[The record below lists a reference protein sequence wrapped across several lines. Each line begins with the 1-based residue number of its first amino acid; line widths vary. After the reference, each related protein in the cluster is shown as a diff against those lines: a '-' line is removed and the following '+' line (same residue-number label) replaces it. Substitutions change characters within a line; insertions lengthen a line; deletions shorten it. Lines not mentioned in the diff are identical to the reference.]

1 VPYTEGPLDFT
12 VPAIRA
18 DQTWDPVID
27 TYAPSGIPVPGQ
39 LTAGD
44 HITVHPRSIVLLQAP
59 QRGSHPEG

>member
-1 VPYTEGPLDFT
+1 M
-12 VPAIRA
+12 PAIRA